1 MDFNHYFCN
10 EYQAYLGLIEILG
23 TSGGIYTNTINLKNG
38 WSFNELVINP
48 PLWTGQQ
55 IIIFTDLWHN
65 KNKIKST
72 YVASYNI
79 FPDQGTFSALPME
92 IKFSAQ
98 NIIRRIFL

>member
-10 EYQAYLGLIEILG
+10 ESQAYLGLTEILG
-23 TSGGIYTNTINLKNG
+23 ISGGIYNNTVNLKNG
-38 WSFNELVINP
+38 WSFNNLIISP
-48 PLWTGQQ
+48 PLSTGQQ

-65 KNKIKST
+65 GIETKNS

-79 FPDQGTFSALPME
+79 FPDYG
-92 IKFSAQ
+92 KFSAIPMELKFSTE

>member
-1 MDFNHYFCN
+1 MDFNQYFCN
-10 EYQAYLGLIEILG
+10 ESQAYLGLIEILG
-23 TSGGIYTNTINLKNG
+23 ISGGIYTDIIDLKNG

-48 PLWTGQQ
+48 PLWAGQQ
-55 IIIFTDLWHN
+55 IIIFTDLWHS

-79 FPDQGTFSALPME
+79 FPDQGKFSALPME
-92 IKFSAQ
+92 IKFSAE